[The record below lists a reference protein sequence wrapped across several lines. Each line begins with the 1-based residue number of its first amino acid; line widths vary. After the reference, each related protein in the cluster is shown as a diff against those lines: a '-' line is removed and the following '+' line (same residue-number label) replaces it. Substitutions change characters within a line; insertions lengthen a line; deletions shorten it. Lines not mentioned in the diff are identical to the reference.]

1 MIGGMLPL
9 ALGLGEGGEVQAPMG
24 RAIIGGV
31 ITSTLL
37 TLVVVPVLYTYLDAL
52 TERRRARR
60 AAKKAAAHTAPAQA
74 D

>member
-1 MIGGMLPL
+1 
-9 ALGLGEGGEVQAPMG
+9 MG

-37 TLVVVPVLYTYLDAL
+37 TLVVVPVLYTYLDAWH
-52 TERRRARR
+52 ERRMAKRAE
-60 AAKKAAAHTAPAQA
+60 KAARAVSPTPHATDVSAHA